1 MLFGGKGKKKKQF
14 SITVIVIGWQIQGW
28 IPLRVCMWQVCG
40 GNVILSASPVR
51 SLQMQIPVAAVFYDI
66 CSCSPGWPRQASRR
80 GLANQDR
87 KREMGGQVGPLSCQ
101 RCPPFPFFSSPLLSY
116 WSQLCHLCSHQSF
129 SLPHPSPRLSLSV
142 LDEDITPQ
150 PLPDT
155 SASASFCQWFSPR
168 SLMFQSELGQ
178 RASYSL
184 YRCLLHARER
194 DRDSYEVTSL

>member
-1 MLFGGKGKKKKQF
+1 MKTAQSAYVTGLRWERHTRSISSEVITDANPSRSGVLWHLFLF
-14 SITVIVIGWQIQGW
+14 SGLAPASVPSRTCKSRQKTRDGRTGRPAQ
-28 IPLRVCMWQVCG
+28 
-40 GNVILSASPVR
+40 LSA
-51 SLQMQIPVAAVFYDI
+51 
-66 CSCSPGWPRQASRR
+66 
-80 GLANQDR
+80 
-87 KREMGGQVGPLSCQ
+87 LS
-101 RCPPFPFFSSPLLSY
+101 PFFSSPLLSY
-116 WSQLCHLCSHQSF
+116 WSQLCHLCCHQSF
-129 SLPHPSPRLSLSV
+129 SLPHPSPCLSLSV